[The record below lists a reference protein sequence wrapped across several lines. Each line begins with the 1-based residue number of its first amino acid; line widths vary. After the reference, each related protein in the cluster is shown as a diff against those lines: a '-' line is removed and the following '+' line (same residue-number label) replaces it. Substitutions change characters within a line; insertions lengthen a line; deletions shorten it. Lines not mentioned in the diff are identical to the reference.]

1 MESSYQPIAVISGDI
16 VNSTPAI
23 VGAPASGYDSLYGD
37 DSYAAFRN
45 KYAKRRNM
53 VYVGANDGLLHA
65 FNAGFFDNVNTRFT
79 NTPTGNEV
87 ALFQANERT
96 AGATVFYT
104 HSLLKDLQTDD
115 ELNRFLAASP
125 THVALI
131 ASDSEPAPPL
141 KVLKQMMVGRQAYY
155 FVGQ

>member
-1 MESSYQPIAVISGDI
+1 MTGVQTCALPICLLGLIILAYL
-16 VNSTPAI
+16 AAAQWA
-23 VGAPASGYDSLYGD
+23 APRADRTLSFLPLTEQIQTLQSEG
-37 DSYAAFRN
+37 
-45 KYAKRRNM
+45 
-53 VYVGANDGLLHA
+53 H
-65 FNAGFFDNVNTRFT
+65 
-79 NTPTGNEV
+79 EV

-104 HSLLKDLQTDD
+104 QSLLKDLQTDD

-141 KVLKQMMVGRQAYY
+141 NVLKQMMVGRQAYY
-155 FVGQ
+155 FVSGDK